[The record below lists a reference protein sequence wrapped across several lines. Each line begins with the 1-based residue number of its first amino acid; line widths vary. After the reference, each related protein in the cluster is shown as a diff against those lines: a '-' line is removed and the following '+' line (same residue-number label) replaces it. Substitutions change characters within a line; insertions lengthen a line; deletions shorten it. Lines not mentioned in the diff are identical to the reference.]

1 MNIPSILRHWFT
13 LAATAITAWLVGIL
27 LLSADDQAA
36 LAKAVSDLVGPL
48 VIIGTLIVTALWRV
62 ALEWITQLFRRGAG
76 EQEVEKS
83 GGSGGTTPLIL
94 LACTAAA
101 LMGGLPSCTPPLMEA
116 ARAVPI
122 RIGITTDH
130 GTAAYSSKG
139 GIEVAV
145 DATSGK

>member
-27 LLSADDQAA
+27 LLSTDDQAA

-62 ALEWITQLFRRGAG
+62 ALEWITQIFRRGAG

-101 LMGGLPSCTPPLMEA
+101 LVGGLPSCSMPL
-116 ARAVPI
+116 RV
-122 RIGITTDH
+122 GIAGPDIS
-130 GTAAYSSKG
+130 ASYSSKG
-139 GIEVAV
+139 GLQV
-145 DATSGK
+145 DAVIRAEK